1 MRPNSQNY
9 CVSANTSVIQISH
22 DIKSNNVWGRHHF
35 YCYWNDIFCKHWEVF
50 LFLKMGTRNR
60 CWPIHI
66 ETSQLWGWGIPFGL
80 FCFVFVTS
88 YLYTGVHFHKCILNK
103 CVDVWKRDLLNSWK
117 REFTYINA
125 FIKDV
130 SENIAELLQWHLN
143 FIHNAY
149 LVAFYVKLLSMQEFV
164 VLLLVQYYYEQWNSF
179 YLFWK
184 ARTSWNIVF
193 HSQVNLIKYKLLQS
207 NKHLHSRGLDHHLY
221 SFMSI

>member
-1 MRPNSQNY
+1 MSPNSQNY

-88 YLYTGVHFHKCILNK
+88 YLYTGVHFHKCILHK

-117 REFTYINA
+117 REFYIYKCFYKRCFRKYSRA
-125 FIKDV
+125 V
-130 SENIAELLQWHLN
+130 A
-143 FIHNAY
+143 
-149 LVAFYVKLLSMQEFV
+149 VAFEFYSQCLPCCVLCETTEHARICGFV
-164 VLLLVQYYYEQWNSF
+164 VGTVLLWTVE
-179 YLFWK
+179 
-184 ARTSWNIVF
+184 
-193 HSQVNLIKYKLLQS
+193 
-207 NKHLHSRGLDHHLY
+207 
-221 SFMSI
+221 